1 MKVNTR
7 IEIETFDDY
16 SAREFVRLL
25 CGKDTY
31 EDALNYIMS
40 KVLEIQKE
48 HKNATNRNI

>member
-1 MKVNTR
+1 MKVITKV
-7 IEIETFDDY
+7 EINTFDDY

-40 KVLEIQKE
+40 KALEKQKE
-48 HKNATNRNI
+48 A